1 MQPLDAH
8 TQPSDGHPKA
18 LDARTKASYE
28 DCSTL
33 REQLQHAAQAIA
45 ARCKQDCTALRE
57 SPHPFGGIHSFPS
70 DCRRTLQERRRKQ
83 ESTAQPT
90 LCEAKRKQEHSTR
103 KSFSQQETP
112 SCPEE
117 KSPSNTKEKGPAAGE
132 DAASPSVGKNLRN
145 AARGCLLAGD
155 KTCGSGN

>member
-70 DCRRTLQERRRKQ
+70 DCRRTLQERKRKQ

-117 KSPSNTKEKGPAAGE
+117 KSPSNTKENGPAAGE
-132 DAASPSVGKNLRN
+132 DAASPSMGKNLRN
-145 AARGCLLAGD
+145 AARGCMLAGELS
-155 KTCGSGN
+155 CGRGN